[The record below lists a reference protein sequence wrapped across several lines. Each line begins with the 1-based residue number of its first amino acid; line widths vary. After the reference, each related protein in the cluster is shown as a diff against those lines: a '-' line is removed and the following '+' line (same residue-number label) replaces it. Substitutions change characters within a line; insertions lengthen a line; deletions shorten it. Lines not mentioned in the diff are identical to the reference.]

1 MSVPML
7 YPTYGLDE
15 DSHAPY
21 TGIEVDND
29 LDDKEVYDE
38 DFDDEFKD
46 PNWNLPKGKK
56 TLSSD
61 GTESSE
67 GESES
72 ELEPPDTD
80 KKCF

>member
-1 MSVPML
+1 MVLMKIRMPL
-7 YPTYGLDE
+7 TQKLKLTPFLKKN
-15 DSHAPY
+15 
-21 TGIEVDND
+21 IDND

-46 PNWNLPKGKK
+46 LNWNLPKGKK
-56 TLSSD
+56 TLLSD

-67 GESES
+67 GEPES

-80 KKCF
+80 KKCCF

>member
-46 PNWNLPKGKK
+46 PNWNLPK
-56 TLSSD
+56 
-61 GTESSE
+61 
-67 GESES
+67 
-72 ELEPPDTD
+72 D
-80 KKCF
+80 KKHPALRWNRVIRGGIKE